1 MTGPADRGSETRT
14 HRARLRRTSAGSLST
29 TESERS
35 LHVLDFDYVYDT
47 APLERFERRHNAV
60 VEVETV
66 ANSARAIDR
75 LHSDPVPDLAA
86 LGNYAVPQAL
96 DGEVLAPI
104 DTDRIEGYG
113 PVFDELK
120 RDYFTRNGDVYAI
133 PRSFGQTPLC
143 YRTDRISAKPDGWN
157 ALWSDEI
164 DRVMMRDDAQLMALY
179 AVAAGSDGLTES
191 LEQLGDDEL
200 RDRFVDTLART
211 DRLWQTADD
220 SRAFFR
226 RLEPVSAGP
235 MWRFAALQLQRR
247 GEPIDVV
254 YPPAGTKAWF
264 IQFVRPAG
272 GSNTALA
279 RSFVEAWYDW
289 LGWETLMQPLGIAVP
304 NRDVFDRYDADIAAH
319 GLDEFDRFVEQP
331 PLPPA
336 ARDRCRHAWR
346 DAKSTVGLHDE

>member
-1 MTGPADRGSETRT
+1 MTGPAGRGSETRT
-14 HRARLRRTSAGSLST
+14 HRTRLHRTSVGSPST
-29 TESERS
+29 AESERS
-35 LHVLDFDYVYDT
+35 LHVLDFDYVYNT

-66 ANSARAIDR
+66 ANSAQAIDR
-75 LHSDPVPDLAA
+75 LRSDPVPDLAA

-96 DGEVLAPI
+96 DRDVLAPI
-104 DTDRIEGYG
+104 DTDRVEGYDS
-113 PVFDELK
+113 VFDELK
-120 RDYFTRNGDVYAI
+120 RDYFARSGDVYAI

-143 YRTDRISAKPDGWN
+143 YRTDRISSEPDGWN
-157 ALWSDEI
+157 ALWNGDI
-164 DRVMMRDDAQLMALY
+164 DRVMMRDDAQLTALY
-179 AVAAGSDGLTES
+179 AVGAADGDLPES
-191 LEQLGDDEL
+191 LAQLGDDEL
-200 RDRFVDTLART
+200 RDLFVDTLACT
-211 DRLWQTADD
+211 DRLWRTADD

-235 MWRFAALQLQRR
+235 MWRFAALQLQER

-272 GSNTALA
+272 GSDTELA

-304 NRDVFDRYDADIAAH
+304 SQDVFDRYDADITAH
-319 GLDEFDRFVEQP
+319 GLDKFDRFVEQP
-331 PLPPA
+331 PLSPA
-336 ARDRCRHAWR
+336 AVERCRDAWR
-346 DAKSTVGLHDE
+346 DAKATVGLQR